1 MNKKFIYCLLII
13 ISSSIWTDNAY
24 AGTDII
30 NNILLKVNNGI
41 EKFSATY
48 EKISS
53 EIKDITRNKIMGSIA
68 SVQEDIERLKD
79 RVDYEKKAYENVIN
93 SDYATNLRNL
103 IERTE
108 IENMEKRFNKIRED
122 AIRVLE
128 SRGWIKNN
136 SDKPKEEG
144 TISRN
149 TDEPADENDT
159 IITDSP
165 IKKELNTL
173 SGSTIKKE
181 LDALMAINEKNNNS
195 STLKDNK
202 QIQSID
208 SVQKNTDTNI
218 SVQNDTSSN
227 FSTTTGD
234 KLISPLKSDNLQPVS
249 RRQSFISISAT
260 TVNTDNKANTK
271 EKINAKIN

>member
-122 AIRVLE
+122 SIRVLE

-165 IKKELNTL
+165 
-173 SGSTIKKE
+173 IKKE

>member
-1 MNKKFIYCLLII
+1 
-13 ISSSIWTDNAY
+13 
-24 AGTDII
+24 
-30 NNILLKVNNGI
+30 
-41 EKFSATY
+41 
-48 EKISS
+48 
-53 EIKDITRNKIMGSIA
+53 
-68 SVQEDIERLKD
+68 
-79 RVDYEKKAYENVIN
+79 
-93 SDYATNLRNL
+93 
-103 IERTE
+103 
-108 IENMEKRFNKIRED
+108 MEKRFNKIRED

-159 IITDSP
+159 IITDSL

-181 LDALMAINEKNNNS
+181 LNTLSGSTIKKELNTLSSSTIKKELNTLSGSTAKKELDALIAINEKNNNS

-208 SVQKNTDTNI
+208 SVQKNIDTNI

-260 TVNTDNKANTK
+260 TVNTDNKANAK